1 MPRSHCP
8 KCWQEVGETA
18 TGCPACGFNIQEF
31 WNSKGYFEKLI
42 LALNHSEP
50 NSQINAA
57 CVLGKLKD
65 ARAVDPLINLV
76 KNTKNDT
83 VAKAAVRALAD
94 INTEKAKQFLSTLV
108 DHPARMIRDEVMTI
122 LAVSK
127 YNSFLSNEKKGDNH
141 ES

>member
-18 TGCPACGFNIQEF
+18 TGCPACEFNIQEF
-31 WNSKGYFEKLI
+31 WNSKDYFDNLI
-42 LALNHSEP
+42 LALKHSEP

-57 CVLGKLKD
+57 WTLGKLKD

-83 VAKAAVRALAD
+83 VAKAAVRALGEIGTQEAR
-94 INTEKAKQFLSTLV
+94 TFLSTLAY
-108 DHPARMIRDEVMTI
+108 HPSKQVRDEVMLIFGPSPTS
-122 LAVSK
+122 ANK
-127 YNSFLSNEKKGDNH
+127 QGDTDG
-141 ES
+141 S

>member
-31 WNSKGYFEKLI
+31 WNSKDYFDKFI

-76 KNTKNDT
+76 KNAPNDN
-83 VAKAAVRALAD
+83 VAKAAVKALGEIGTPEAR
-94 INTEKAKQFLSTLV
+94 TFLSTLV
-108 DHPARMIRDEVMTI
+108 YHPAKMIRDEVMAI

-127 YNSFLSNEKKGDNH
+127 YNSFLSNEKKGDHH

>member
-8 KCWQEVGETA
+8 KCWQEVGKTA

-31 WNSKGYFEKLI
+31 WNSKDYFDKLI
-42 LALNHSEP
+42 LALNHPEP

-76 KNTKNDT
+76 KHTKNDT

-94 INTEKAKQFLSTLV
+94 INTEKARQFLSTLV
-108 DHPARMIRDEVMTI
+108 GCG
-122 LAVSK
+122 
-127 YNSFLSNEKKGDNH
+127 SFRTTLKCFDNG
-141 ES
+141 

>member
-8 KCWQEVGETA
+8 KCWQELAETA
-18 TGCPACGFNIQEF
+18 TECPACGFDIQEF
-31 WNSKGYFEKLI
+31 WSSKDYFDKLV
-42 LALNHSEP
+42 LALKHSEP

-57 CVLGKLKD
+57 WTLGKLKD

-76 KNTKNDT
+76 KNTKNDS

-94 INTEKAKQFLSTLV
+94 INTEKARQFLSTLV
-108 DHPARMIRDEVMTI
+108 DHPVKIIRDEVMTI